1 MNFTLNK
8 LGFKIEGRLKKSR
21 LWTKNNYVDELIWG
35 LFKKD
40 FNLE

>member
-8 LGFKIEGRLKKSR
+8 LGFKIEGRLKSR

>member
-8 LGFKIEGRLKKSR
+8 FKIEGRLKESR
-21 LWTKNNYVDELIWG
+21 LFAKNNYADELIWG

-40 FNLE
+40 FNTK